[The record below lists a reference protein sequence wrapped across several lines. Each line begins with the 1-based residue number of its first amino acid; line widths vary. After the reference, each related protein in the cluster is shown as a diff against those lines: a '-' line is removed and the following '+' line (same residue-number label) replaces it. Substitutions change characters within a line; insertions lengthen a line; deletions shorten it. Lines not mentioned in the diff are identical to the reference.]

1 MRYMRLGL
9 SQVRICR
16 PPPLSFA
23 PIFMKDVHSAESNE
37 KYIFR
42 YLFFELWL
50 IVFTIYQKITDHK
63 KKLFRNVQICRKN
76 GDCSENYF
84 LVPEF
89 FLCDFYFLRYG
100 RFQCAKD

>member
-50 IVFTIYQKITDHK
+50 IVFTIYGSPRFSSVSPTEKKIVQKWSNLQK
-63 KKLFRNVQICRKN
+63 R
-76 GDCSENYF
+76 
-84 LVPEF
+84 
-89 FLCDFYFLRYG
+89 
-100 RFQCAKD
+100 CAMC